1 MTLLLRY
8 FSCAILSDGLDQE
21 RNEETMGI
29 IRILVVDDHPLFRQ
43 GVIDALSLE
52 KDLSVIGEATAGEEA
67 LEQIRLLQPDVA
79 IVDVNL
85 PGMNGQQ
92 VIQHVVDEKIP
103 TRVVLLTAYDD
114 TEQKIHAMM
123 VGAAAYCVKDV
134 QPEALS
140 RIVREVAAGKYA
152 VGEDILD
159 AEEMRIW
166 LHPELEHTERGVEEI
181 HEPFEPL
188 SKREM
193 EVLAHL
199 TKGLSNKEIATEL
212 GISHQTVKNH
222 VTSILSKLGVEDR
235 TQAALYALRRGW
247 VRLHEETRE
256 VQE

>member
-1 MTLLLRY
+1 M
-8 FSCAILSDGLDQE
+8 S
-21 RNEETMGI
+21 N
-29 IRILVVDDHPLFRQ
+29 IRVLVVDDHPLFRQ

-67 LEQIRLLQPDVA
+67 LEKIRILQPEVA

-134 QPEALS
+134 HPEVLS
-140 RIVREVAAGKYA
+140 RIVREVAAGRFA
-152 VGEDILD
+152 IGEEILD
-159 AEEMRIW
+159 EEEMKRW
-166 LHPELEHTERGVEEI
+166 LHPELEHAVEGMGEL

-247 VRLHEETRE
+247 VRLQDDTRE
-256 VQE
+256 VQK

>member
-1 MTLLLRY
+1 
-8 FSCAILSDGLDQE
+8 
-21 RNEETMGI
+21 MGI

-52 KDLSVIGEATAGEEA
+52 KDFSVIGEATAGEEA

-92 VIQHVVDEKIP
+92 VIQHVVDEKLP
-103 TRVVLLTAYDD
+103 TRVILLTAYDD

-134 QPEALS
+134 QPETLS
-140 RIVREVAAGKYA
+140 RIVREVTAGKFA

-159 AEEMRIW
+159 PEEMRRW
-166 LHPELEHTERGVEEI
+166 LHPELEHAVEGMEES

-247 VRLHEETRE
+247 VRLHEESRE
-256 VQE
+256 VQG